1 MVFVSQQ
8 PVGAN
13 DGVGQSLD
21 GVVRQIDDG
30 LVDHFRIMR
39 GRFDERQARD
49 AICDRHPQNDVH
61 RGSPSAGRTQPAPN
75 QQMSQQ
81 SLHCD
86 IDGSIHHWD

>member
-8 PVGAN
+8 SIGAD
-13 DGVGQSLD
+13 DGFGQCVD

-30 LVDHFRIMR
+30 LVDHILTRR
-39 GRFDERQARD
+39 SRSDERQARD
-49 AICDRHPQNDVH
+49 PICDRHPQNDVQ
-61 RGSPSAGRTQPAPN
+61 RGSPSAGHPN

-86 IDGSIHHWD
+86 MDGSIHHLD